1 MGLGNDHENQSNTQ
15 LREKIFV
22 YLERFYCSII
32 EKTQSSGNILVQF
45 WVADIVTRAKGRQY
59 CELRTQSQLFYHDQS
74 DDRRLLSYRNHVV
87 ARSFRVSAG
96 QEEDEGDDENWQELL
111 GITGSV
117 FKNKKAEVS
126 PRISH
131 YSTDEYPE
139 RDFALS
145 CGIQASLCLP
155 LFATDDF
162 SGHPNGV
169 IELVFTSEED
179 FHHLKPYIY
188 YYYSVHSTL
197 RMPEVKSILR
207 SNISCISISPDIL
220 NEIDHVLAVVSETF
234 QVPLAQCWLS
244 RDHSVGEYTVINQKG
259 SLDYNNL
266 VPWSKFKEACLQSY
280 LDMGDGLVGRTFMSH
295 TAFFCSEIT
304 KLSIRSYP
312 LAHYL
317 GNCGSVDCFTMCLH
331 NYTTGDKDYVI
342 EFFLPHE
349 QMDSQCPESLLNSLL
364 ETLRQHFKTFVLAS
378 GEKLGTEMSVKVI
391 DSFMYHESE
400 SFKIV
405 CPNLSFPRQKIQQP
419 GRGVSWL
426 TPSAWK
432 LQWDT
437 DTNFLLSVPCLSP
450 LGSPKRLD
458 QNVQVIETSG
468 SSNSFSEDV
477 SKTEIPTRMK
487 INRNVLTE
495 ESPGEESQPLTFQ
508 SKKTIPRQEGKEGTQ
523 LLDPLAQ
530 QLVLDDALQSQK
542 KGLALGME
550 NFNTDI
556 HIVNKTRIEVTSDR
570 ENNSEESISFEN
582 LRKHFGRPLDDA
594 AKSFGVSRS
603 TFKRVCRDHGIKRWK
618 SGKRRMGKNI
628 SSKLEGELN
637 DEESSKRNFS
647 HSGMAPV
654 EDRTVVAHKIQ
665 DTNKMTVKATYNG
678 VTIKFELSNLSGI
691 TELQDKVIE
700 RLQVERKCFSIK
712 YQDDEG
718 DWILIACDKD
728 VQECIEISR
737 SLKKTTIRMVI
748 DPPIIHYAP

>member
-207 SNISCISISPDIL
+207 SNISCIS
-220 NEIDHVLAVVSETF
+220 
-234 QVPLAQCWLS
+234 
-244 RDHSVGEYTVINQKG
+244 
-259 SLDYNNL
+259 
-266 VPWSKFKEACLQSY
+266 
-280 LDMGDGLVGRTFMSH
+280 
-295 TAFFCSEIT
+295 
-304 KLSIRSYP
+304 
-312 LAHYL
+312 
-317 GNCGSVDCFTMCLH
+317 
-331 NYTTGDKDYVI
+331 
-342 EFFLPHE
+342 
-349 QMDSQCPESLLNSLL
+349 
-364 ETLRQHFKTFVLAS
+364 
-378 GEKLGTEMSVKVI
+378 
-391 DSFMYHESE
+391 
-400 SFKIV
+400 
-405 CPNLSFPRQKIQQP
+405 P

>member
-1 MGLGNDHENQSNTQ
+1 MRIKVILSSERRFLFTLNDFTAVS
-15 LREKIFV
+15 LRK
-22 YLERFYCSII
+22 
-32 EKTQSSGNILVQF
+32 
-45 WVADIVTRAKGRQY
+45 
-59 CELRTQSQLFYHDQS
+59 
-74 DDRRLLSYRNHVV
+74 RR
-87 ARSFRVSAG
+87 
-96 QEEDEGDDENWQELL
+96 
-111 GITGSV
+111 
-117 FKNKKAEVS
+117 AEVS

-188 YYYSVHSTL
+188 YYYSVH
-197 RMPEVKSILR
+197 
-207 SNISCISISPDIL
+207 NIL

-487 INRNVLTE
+487 INR
-495 ESPGEESQPLTFQ
+495 
-508 SKKTIPRQEGKEGTQ
+508 I
-523 LLDPLAQ
+523 
-530 QLVLDDALQSQK
+530 
-542 KGLALGME
+542 
-550 NFNTDI
+550 
-556 HIVNKTRIEVTSDR
+556 
-570 ENNSEESISFEN
+570 
-582 LRKHFGRPLDDA
+582 
-594 AKSFGVSRS
+594 SRS